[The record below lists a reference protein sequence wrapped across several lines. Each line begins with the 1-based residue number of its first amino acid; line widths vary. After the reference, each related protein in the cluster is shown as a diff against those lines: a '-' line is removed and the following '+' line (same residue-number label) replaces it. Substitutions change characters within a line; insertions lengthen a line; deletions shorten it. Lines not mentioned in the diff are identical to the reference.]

1 MWTWNSLVATQT
13 ESAAGAPGYGRG
25 WYGLLI
31 ALFLCLSSL
40 KAQADTYPAIREYKA
55 WVGSGVAVGYESP
68 VQPDFQ
74 SAGKIAWDAWQIPSP
89 DITKIDWFAD
99 SNCQGKAEPAFISQ
113 SAWVEVWVTYGRA
126 GVNSC
131 SWSYNYVFINLVCPY
146 GGTIVVDQC
155 YNAPPCQAPL
165 TRDLKTGACIQSCQ
179 KPDVTDPATGQC
191 VKCTIDPIPE
201 LPQDDKDFACTQSL
215 DKGAGKDVDGV
226 CPPINAKLTAW
237 NGEMQCFA
245 KKLAALHPPIPY
257 SGPSATIRTKAYQQH
272 LLEVFK
278 NSEKV
283 ANLKSEV
290 QKQACAARIAEV
302 EAHMKFHQIKYRPS
316 SKGGAAPHVQG
327 NAFDVP
333 EDVVNAL
340 MERVTMVRVKAS
352 IAKNHP
358 GCISCMH
365 IPMVTG
371 DVQDYINSAAINP
384 PACKLDWGGRLFVN
398 PSTNKADTVH
408 FQLQN
413 P

>member
-1 MWTWNSLVATQT
+1 MFCYGTIFQPVLRLRLSIFVMLLLNTIAAPVHAMGDFQGSVVWRVDNPFHPYGFNLFPDQIQACQTFAEYVSRIHNQPVA
-13 ESAAGAPGYGRG
+13 SIPA
-25 WYGLLI
+25 
-31 ALFLCLSSL
+31 C
-40 KAQADTYPAIREYKA
+40 YPAGGNGYVQLNTMVDTVSSDGSLIHWTYIAGLA
-55 WVGSGVAVGYESP
+55 WASCPSNSYPQTGPSMENGVVMPGRCACNTGY
-68 VQPDFQ
+68 QPNSTGTGCEQ
-74 SAGKIAWDAWQIPSP
+74 PSP
-89 DITKIDWFAD
+89 
-99 SNCQGKAEPAFISQ
+99 CQP
-113 SAWVEVWVTYGRA
+113 
-126 GVNSC
+126 
-131 SWSYNYVFINLVCPY
+131 
-146 GGTIVVDQC
+146 
-155 YNAPPCQAPL
+155 
-165 TRDLKTGACIQSCQ
+165 
-179 KPDVTDPATGQC
+179 PDVTDPATGQC
-191 VKCTIDPIPE
+191 VKCTIDPITE
-201 LPQDDKDFACTQSL
+201 LPKDDKDFACTQSL

-340 MERVTMVRVKAS
+340 MERVTMIRVKAS